1 MSGGSAEGTRGPSLH
16 EAVGVGAG
24 GMGFADPIS
33 GVEKLA
39 WELLRAAEAKA
50 AALARAGQPPV
61 IILADFATSSPPE
74 GLIDDSAAVIELVLK
89 HRLAC
94 DSMRRGDT
102 RERLALECEIKRLRH
117 NARSVFERLSGSTQ
131 KAIRCIY
138 GACNREYDDFAS
150 IYGKMADL
158 EEMLAWVQRGPGCRY
173 TTALTEPR
181 VPIGVCWSPPGTS
194 NVKQLPGFPD
204 LLANWV
210 SEQFERIKPG
220 RSLRETLE
228 AKWESAELPE

>member
-1 MSGGSAEGTRGPSLH
+1 M
-16 EAVGVGAG
+16 GV
-24 GMGFADPIS
+24 ADPIS
-33 GVEKLA
+33 GAEEFA
-39 WELLRAAEAKA
+39 RELLRAAEAKA
-50 AALARAGQPPV
+50 SALDRAGQPPV
-61 IILADFATSSPPE
+61 ITLTDFATSSPPE

-94 DSMRRGDT
+94 AYMLQGDT
-102 RERLALECEIKRLRH
+102 RKRRAIECVIKRFSH
-117 NARSVFERLSGSTQ
+117 DAETVFKKLSESTQ